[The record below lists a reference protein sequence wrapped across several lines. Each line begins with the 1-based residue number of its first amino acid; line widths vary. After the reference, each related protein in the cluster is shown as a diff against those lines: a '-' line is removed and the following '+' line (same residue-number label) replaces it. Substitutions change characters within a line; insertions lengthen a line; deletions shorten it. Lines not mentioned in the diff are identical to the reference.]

1 MPTVRRYAAATAAE
15 ILPARQPSAVDPYKD
30 HLIRRWNEG
39 ARDARALAA
48 EITRLGYQGSDQQV
62 RRYLRPLRHLPGSA
76 PPPPPPLPAARDIA
90 RWIMTSPANLT
101 PEDTAA
107 LAAVTA
113 AIPRIALITGL
124 ARSFADIS
132 AGLTATRISPATR
145 TETLDTWLHAAETA
159 GIPALASFAAGIRQD
174 YDAVRNGLSL
184 PWNSGKVEGTVSKI
198 KKIKRQAYGRA
209 SFPLLRK
216 LILAANQP
224 T

>member
-1 MPTVRRYAAATAAE
+1 
-15 ILPARQPSAVDPYKD
+15 
-30 HLIRRWNEG
+30 
-39 ARDARALAA
+39 
-48 EITRLGYQGSDQQV
+48 
-62 RRYLRPLRHLPGSA
+62 
-76 PPPPPPLPAARDIA
+76 
-90 RWIMTSPANLT
+90 MTSPANLT